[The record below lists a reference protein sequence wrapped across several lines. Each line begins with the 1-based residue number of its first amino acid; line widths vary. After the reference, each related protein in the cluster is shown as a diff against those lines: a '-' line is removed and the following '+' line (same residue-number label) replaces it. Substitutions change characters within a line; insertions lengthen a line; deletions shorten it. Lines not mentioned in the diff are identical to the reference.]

1 MKMRMICVLSCM
13 AFVLTA
19 CKSTNDMKGQTDM
32 PDVFVGEMI
41 TFEETFTPTS
51 VMVFEDPYLY
61 VLGPYTVVATGGE
74 SVHPAIAVLDTKTM
88 DISYDILP
96 DGSYDAFAVGK
107 NGYLLSSCLVDENS
121 GMDVFQLTAV
131 DAADGCILW
140 KQSLYDMR
148 IVPMDFLG
156 QVTLQSLDDG
166 WVIGAGSTLAM
177 ISIQGNVTAKK
188 TLSGDILTLKKNNTG
203 ELCILGEQY
212 YIVSDATGEL
222 QPMDYPISGKNLLYG
237 ADCEYYYTN
246 ENGLY
251 GHKDDGD
258 DEIMNWVSSGLV
270 YAGNVKTLIVQ
281 SPETVYIYGNDGI
294 GGKTGLWKY
303 TKADDVVLTDV
314 EIIRVTYNEDG
325 RNKIP
330 LAAVKFN
337 AAQSQYRIVCEEFS
351 SAYTGSDLMDSFDKA
366 ILAGNIGDI
375 VVTQDFDTYRKYG
388 EKGVYADLYTLMNN
402 ELSEGD
408 IFGCVRRACEIDGK
422 LYGLPQEFSLD
433 TYAIKQGCIDLETWN
448 LEAFITLSDSLTTG
462 KSILLSMTQEDVYN
476 ALRDSIIAECIDFEN
491 HTCSFDS
498 DIFLHFLEYIDSL
511 PQENTEEMD
520 WNENN
525 YINGKAA
532 LFNSNI
538 NSYASYYQ
546 MKSVFGEEADADIV
560 GYPSS
565 EGGASKLSA
574 NAFYSITE
582 ESKVKEGAMAFLRY
596 LLSADCV
603 IDEMR
608 GMRSIPSLKTTAK
621 AWDDSESKIYYYFYY
636 DNIGRWSAD
645 SKPITEEDEGVPG
658 ICIQL
663 TQEKIDA
670 VYDFLDH
677 VNVYP
682 YIPSDIAAILDE
694 EMYVFLDTTKTAD
707 EIAKIIQ
714 SRVSTYLSERG

>member
-1 MKMRMICVLSCM
+1 MKRFLLLWCMIAVPFFMISCKNDAVNTQSQM
-13 AFVLTA
+13 LT
-19 CKSTNDMKGQTDM
+19 G
-32 PDVFVGEMI
+32 VF
-41 TFEETFTPTS
+41 TKEEILFDKNFTPNGSLTTEENFMYLMGTTMTDEGNTS
-51 VMVFEDPYLY
+51 
-61 VLGPYTVVATGGE
+61 
-74 SVHPAIAVLDTKTM
+74 SVAVLNMEDMT
-88 DISYDILP
+88 ISYDILT
-96 DGSYDAFAVGK
+96 DDTYESLAVS
-107 NGYLLSSCLVDENS
+107 NGNYLLTSSCFDEMTFQNIYTIHS
-121 GMDVFQLTAV
+121 IMDESVLWERSVNDMLTLP
-131 DAADGCILW
+131 DYYW
-140 KQSLYDMR
+140 
-148 IVPMDFLG
+148 G
-156 QVTLQSLDDG
+156 QVYLASMENNWYVG
-166 WVIGAGSTLAM
+166 GSTALAKLSQDGM
-177 ISIQGNVTAKK
+177 VIQLENLPSDITGMAKDAEGVLHIWGNDYHK
-188 TLSGDILTLKKNNTG
+188 IMENTG
-203 ELCILGEQY
+203 EWIDAPHWTMANSSEYFFGGEYDY
-212 YIVSDATGEL
+212 YC
-222 QPMDYPISGKNLLYG
+222 K
-237 ADCEYYYTN
+237 N
-246 ENGLY
+246 ENGLIGY
-251 GHKDDGD
+251 AMDTS
-258 DEIMNWVSSGLV
+258 ESTEVLNWVNSGLISSGIRDMI
-270 YAGNVKTLIVQ
+270 IV

-402 ELSEGD
+402 ELSEDD
-408 IFGCVRRACEIDGK
+408 IFGCVRCACEIDGK

-498 DIFLHFLEYIDSL
+498 DIFLHFLEYIASL
-511 PQENTEEMD
+511 PQENTAEMD

-621 AWDDSESKIYYYFYY
+621 AWDDSESKMYYYFYY
-636 DNIGRWSAD
+636 DNVGRWSAN
-645 SKPITEEDEGVPG
+645 SRPITKEDEGVPG

-682 YIPSDIAAILDE
+682 YIPSDIVAILDE

>member
-1 MKMRMICVLSCM
+1 MKRFLVLWCMIAVPFFMISCKNDAGNTQSQMLTGVFTKEEIVLDE
-13 AFVLTA
+13 
-19 CKSTNDMKGQTDM
+19 N
-32 PDVFVGEMI
+32 
-41 TFEETFTPTS
+41 FTPNGSLTTEGNFMYLMGTTMTDEGNTS
-51 VMVFEDPYLY
+51 
-61 VLGPYTVVATGGE
+61 
-74 SVHPAIAVLDTKTM
+74 SVAVLNMEDMT
-88 DISYDILP
+88 ISYDILP
-96 DGSYDAFAVGK
+96 DDTYENLAVS
-107 NGYLLSSCLVDENS
+107 NGNYLLTSSCFDEMTFQNIYTMHS
-121 GMDVFQLTAV
+121 VMDGSV
-131 DAADGCILW
+131 LW
-140 KQSLYDMR
+140 EKSVHDIITLPDYYW
-148 IVPMDFLG
+148 G
-156 QVTLQSLDDG
+156 QIYLASMENDWYVG
-166 WVIGAGSTLAM
+166 GSTSLAKLSQDGM
-177 ISIQGNVTAKK
+177 VIQLENFPSDITGMAKDAEGVLHIWGNDYHK
-188 TLSGDILTLKKNNTG
+188 IMENTG
-203 ELCILGEQY
+203 EWI
-212 YIVSDATGEL
+212 DAPHWTMANNSEYFFGGGY
-222 QPMDYPISGKNLLYG
+222 D
-237 ADCEYYYTN
+237 YYYKN
-246 ENGLY
+246 ENGLIGY
-251 GHKDDGD
+251 AMDTS
-258 DEIMNWVSSGLV
+258 ESTEVLNWVNSGLISSGIRDMV
-270 YAGNVKTLIVQ
+270 IV
-281 SPETVYIYGNDGI
+281 SPETIYMYGNDGI

-408 IFGCVRRACEIDGK
+408 IFGCVRCACEMDGK

-476 ALRDSIIAECIDFEN
+476 ALRDSILAECIDFEN

-498 DIFLHFLEYIDSL
+498 DIFIHFLEYIDSL
-511 PQENTEEMD
+511 PQENTAEMD

-525 YINGKAA
+525 YINGKVA

-621 AWDDSESKIYYYFYY
+621 AWDDSESKMYYYFYY
-636 DNIGRWSAD
+636 DHVGRWSAN
-645 SKPITEEDEGVPG
+645 SKPITKEDEGVPS

-694 EMYVFLDTTKTAD
+694 EMYVFLDTTKTAG

-714 SRVSTYLSERG
+714 SRVSTYLSERE

>member
-1 MKMRMICVLSCM
+1 MKRFLLLWCMIAVPFFMISCKNDAVNTQSQM
-13 AFVLTA
+13 LT
-19 CKSTNDMKGQTDM
+19 G
-32 PDVFVGEMI
+32 VFTKKEI
-41 TFEETFTPTS
+41 LFDKNFTPNGSLTTEENFMYLIGTTMTDEGNTS
-51 VMVFEDPYLY
+51 
-61 VLGPYTVVATGGE
+61 
-74 SVHPAIAVLDTKTM
+74 SVAVLNMEDMT
-88 DISYDILP
+88 ISYDILT
-96 DGSYDAFAVGK
+96 DATYENLAVS
-107 NGYLLSSCLVDENS
+107 NRNYLLTSSYFDEMTFQNIYTMHS
-121 GMDVFQLTAV
+121 IMDKSVLWERSVNDMLTLPDYYWGQIYLA
-131 DAADGCILW
+131 
-140 KQSLYDMR
+140 SLENNWY
-148 IVPMDFLG
+148 VG
-156 QVTLQSLDDG
+156 
-166 WVIGAGSTLAM
+166 GSTSLAKLSQDGM
-177 ISIQGNVTAKK
+177 VIKLENLPSDITGMSKDAEGVLHIWGNDYHKIM
-188 TLSGDILTLKKNNTG
+188 DNTG
-203 ELCILGEQY
+203 ELIDAPHWTMTNSGEFFFGGGY
-212 YIVSDATGEL
+212 D
-222 QPMDYPISGKNLLYG
+222 
-237 ADCEYYYTN
+237 YYYKN
-246 ENGLY
+246 ENGLNGY
-251 GHKDDGD
+251 AMDTS
-258 DEIMNWVSSGLV
+258 ESTEVLNWVNSGLISSGIRDMV
-270 YAGNVKTLIVQ
+270 IV
-281 SPETVYIYGNDGI
+281 SPETVYMYGNDGI

-402 ELSEGD
+402 ELSVND
-408 IFGCVRRACEIDGK
+408 IFGCVRQVCEIDGK

-433 TYAIKQGCIDLETWN
+433 TYAVKYGSIDLETWN

-498 DIFLHFLEYIDSL
+498 DIFIHFLEYIDSL
-511 PQENTEEMD
+511 PQENTEGMD
-520 WNENN
+520 WNGNN
-525 YINGKAA
+525 YINGKVA

-546 MKSVFGEEADADIV
+546 MKSVFGEETDADIV

-582 ESKVKEGAMAFLRY
+582 ESKGKEGAMAFLRY

-621 AWDDSESKIYYYFYY
+621 AWDDSESKMYYYFYY
-636 DNIGRWSAD
+636 DNVGRWSAN
-645 SKPITEEDEGVPG
+645 SKPITKEDEGVPG

-682 YIPSDIAAILDE
+682 YIPSDIVAILDE
-694 EMYVFLDTTKTAD
+694 EMYVFLDTTKTAG